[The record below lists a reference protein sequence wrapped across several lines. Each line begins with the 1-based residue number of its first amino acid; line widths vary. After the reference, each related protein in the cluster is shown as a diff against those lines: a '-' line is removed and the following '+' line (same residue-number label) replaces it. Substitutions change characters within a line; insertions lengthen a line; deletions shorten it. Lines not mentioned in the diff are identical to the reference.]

1 MSADSVNDDR
11 MADYLDDLDA
21 AAELPTLQRRA
32 TMPVAAVIRPRRLDM
47 TADDI
52 WKAAWKRGL
61 VGDVEMTWHVQAC
74 RMHPASWLG
83 WLHQYL

>member
-1 MSADSVNDDR
+1 MPEER
-11 MADYLDDLDA
+11 EKEYLDDLDA
-21 AAELPTLQRRA
+21 ALELYQVALKA
-32 TMPVAAVIRPRRLDM
+32 ALPVAALARPRRMDM

-74 RMHPASWLG
+74 RMHPASWRG

>member
-1 MSADSVNDDR
+1 MPEERLD
-11 MADYLDDLDA
+11 DYLTAIDA
-21 AAELPTLQRRA
+21 AADWTPITDAPLLSVALPIAA
-32 TMPVAAVIRPRRLDM
+32 TARPRRMDM

-74 RMHPASWLG
+74 RMHPASWRG
-83 WLHQYL
+83 WVRQYL